1 MLVSDIKVLSAGEIA
16 TALDRTEEV
25 FPVPE
30 WGGAVK
36 LRPLSLAQR
45 DELTKLSITDGQADS
60 QKIVRLLV
68 LYGVSDP
75 PLTED
80 ILKEKAYAVVDRI
93 ANKIMQLNGLNQE
106 AALTVDRT
114 FRPDTG
120 PAVPVPV
127 GQGPGKNARRN

>member
-45 DELTKLSITDGQADS
+45 DELTKLSTTDGQTDG

-75 PLTED
+75 PLTDE

-93 ANKIMQLNGLNQE
+93 AKRVMELNGMNKE
-106 AALTVDRT
+106 ASLTVDRT
-114 FRPDTG
+114 FRPDAG
-120 PAVPVPV
+120 AAVPISA
-127 GQGPGKNARRN
+127 GQRPGKNAR

>member
-1 MLVSDIKVLSAGEIA
+1 MLVSDIKVLSAGEIS

-45 DELTKLSITDGQADS
+45 DELTKLSTVDGQTDG

-68 LYGVSDP
+68 LYGVSEP
-75 PLTED
+75 PLTDE
-80 ILKEKAYAVVDRI
+80 ILQEKAYAVVDRI
-93 ANKIMQLNGLNQE
+93 AKRVMELNGMHKE
-106 AALTVDRT
+106 AGLTVDRT
-114 FRPDTG
+114 FRPDAG
-120 PAVPVPV
+120 SAVPVSAS
-127 GQGPGKNARRN
+127 QGSRKNAR

>member
-1 MLVSDIKVLSAGEIA
+1 MLVGDIKVLSAGEIA

-45 DELTKLSITDGQADS
+45 DELTKLSTIDGQSDG
-60 QKIVRLLV
+60 QKIIRLLV
-68 LYGVSDP
+68 LYGVSEP
-75 PLTED
+75 PLTDE

-93 ANKIMQLNGLNQE
+93 ARRIMELNGLNKE
-106 AALTVDRT
+106 ASLTVDRT
-114 FRPDTG
+114 FRPDAG
-120 PAVPVPV
+120 AAVPVSV
-127 GQGPGKNARRN
+127 G

>member
-1 MLVSDIKVLSAGEIA
+1 MLVSDIKVLSAGDIA
-16 TALDRTEEV
+16 TALDRTEELYD
-25 FPVPE
+25 VPE

-45 DELTKLSITDGQADS
+45 DELTQLSTTDGKTDG

-68 LYGVSDP
+68 LYGVSEP
-75 PLTED
+75 PLTDD

-106 AALTVDRT
+106 AALTAART
-114 FRPDTG
+114 F
-120 PAVPVPV
+120 
-127 GQGPGKNARRN
+127 

>member
-25 FPVPE
+25 YPVPE

-45 DELTKLSITDGQADS
+45 DELTKLSTTDGQTDG

-75 PLTED
+75 PLTDE

-93 ANKIMQLNGLNQE
+93 ARRVMELNGMQKE
-106 AALTVDRT
+106 APLTAART
-114 FRPDTG
+114 F
-120 PAVPVPV
+120 
-127 GQGPGKNARRN
+127 